1 MICSLSNF
9 LAMKYITDFLYRS
22 FCNKYTP
29 GCLLVLSLTV
39 SSVCYWIERNFWLS
53 LMQVVIGLVLGLQ
66 SALESKR
73 MHSKVVKLTKRMDE
87 TGVKVVDNPEYLYS
101 LVDSVEHVLFSI
113 DYEGCV
119 DWQKGIPK
127 PIKLE
132 LDTIKRDIA
141 NIKKNMGANDK

>member
-1 MICSLSNF
+1 
-9 LAMKYITDFLYRS
+9 MKDFFYRC

-29 GCLLVLSLTV
+29 GCLLVLSLAV
-39 SSVCYWIERNFWLS
+39 SFICYWMERNLWLS
-53 LMQVVIGLVLGLQ
+53 ITQLVIGLVLGLQ

-73 MHSKVVKLTKRMDE
+73 MHSKVEKLTKRMDE
-87 TGVKVVDNPEYLYS
+87 TGAKLVDNPEYLYS

-113 DYEGCV
+113 DNEGCV

-132 LDTIKRDIA
+132 LDPIKKDIA
-141 NIKKNMGANDK
+141 NIKKNMGS

>member
-1 MICSLSNF
+1 
-9 LAMKYITDFLYRS
+9 MKDFFYRC

-29 GCLLVLSLTV
+29 GCLLVLSLAV
-39 SSVCYWIERNFWLS
+39 SFICYWMERNLWLS
-53 LMQVVIGLVLGLQ
+53 ITQLVIGLVLGLQ

-73 MHSKVVKLTKRMDE
+73 MHSKVEKLTKRMDE
-87 TGVKVVDNPEYLYS
+87 TGAKLVDNPEYLYS

-113 DYEGCV
+113 DNEGCV

-132 LDTIKRDIA
+132 LDSIKKDIA
-141 NIKKNMGANDK
+141 NIKKNMGS

>member
-1 MICSLSNF
+1 M
-9 LAMKYITDFLYRS
+9 
-22 FCNKYTP
+22 
-29 GCLLVLSLTV
+29 LSLTV
-39 SSVCYWIERNFWLS
+39 SFICYWMERNLS
-53 LMQVVIGLVLGLQ
+53 LSITQFVIGLVLGLQ

-73 MHSKVVKLTKRMDE
+73 MHSKVEKLTKRIDE
-87 TGVKVVDNPEYLYS
+87 TVVKLVDNPEYVYS

-132 LDTIKRDIA
+132 LDSIKRDIA
-141 NIKKNMGANDK
+141 NIKKNMGS

>member
-1 MICSLSNF
+1 M
-9 LAMKYITDFLYRS
+9 
-22 FCNKYTP
+22 
-29 GCLLVLSLTV
+29 
-39 SSVCYWIERNFWLS
+39 ERNLWLS
-53 LMQVVIGLVLGLQ
+53 ITQLVIGLVLGLQ

-73 MHSKVVKLTKRMDE
+73 MQSKVEKLTKRMNE
-87 TGVKVVDNPEYLYS
+87 TGAKLVDNPEYLYS

-132 LDTIKRDIA
+132 LDSIKRDIA
-141 NIKKNMGANDK
+141 NIKKNMGS

>member
-1 MICSLSNF
+1 
-9 LAMKYITDFLYRS
+9 MKVFFYRC

-29 GCLLVLSLTV
+29 GCLLVLSLAV
-39 SSVCYWIERNFWLS
+39 SFICYWMERNLWLS
-53 LMQVVIGLVLGLQ
+53 ITQLVIGLVLGLQ

-73 MHSKVVKLTKRMDE
+73 MHSKVEKLTKRMDE
-87 TGVKVVDNPEYLYS
+87 TGAKLVDNPEYLYS

-113 DYEGCV
+113 DNEGCV

-132 LDTIKRDIA
+132 LDSIKKDIA
-141 NIKKNMGANDK
+141 NIKRIW

>member
-1 MICSLSNF
+1 M
-9 LAMKYITDFLYRS
+9 TDFFYRY
-22 FCNKYTP
+22 FCNKYAP
-29 GCLLVLSLTV
+29 RYLLVLSLAV
-39 SSVCYWIERNFWLS
+39 SFICYWLERNLWLS
-53 LMQVVIGLVLGLQ
+53 ITQFVIGLVLGLQ

-87 TGVKVVDNPEYLYS
+87 TGAKVVDNPEYLYS

>member
-1 MICSLSNF
+1 
-9 LAMKYITDFLYRS
+9 MKYMKDFFYRS
-22 FCNKYTP
+22 FCSKYTP

-39 SSVCYWIERNFWLS
+39 SFICYWMERNLS
-53 LMQVVIGLVLGLQ
+53 LSITQFVIGLVLGLQ

-73 MHSKVVKLTKRMDE
+73 MHSKVEKLTKRIDE
-87 TGVKVVDNPEYLYS
+87 TGVKLVDNPEYVYS

-132 LDTIKRDIA
+132 LDSIKRDIA
-141 NIKKNMGANDK
+141 NIKKNMGS